1 MIQALQ
7 HGNYYHI
14 YNRGINSETLF
25 KEKEIKVFNLSPSSA
40 VQAFEKIDPS
50 TLL

>member
-1 MIQALQ
+1 MIQALE

-25 KEKEIKVFNLSPSSA
+25 KEKENANITAGVFC
-40 VQAFEKIDPS
+40 FYIEFK
-50 TLL
+50 LLLQ